1 VIENDD
7 VTEPEYTLFH
17 RVAEPASARVRSR
30 VVELGLKGRID
41 FQNAETDGK
50 DDLARL
56 GGSVTP
62 ALWDGQT
69 LTVGELAVAQ
79 KLTALVPERDGDWQM
94 SEGTTRAVLA
104 AFAGNLAIAIIKAIA
119 AYLTGSGAL
128 VAETAHSIADSV
140 NQILLYVGIRRSVQP
155 PTEKHPLGH
164 GKERYFWAL
173 IVALFL
179 FFGGGIFSIYEAYE
193 RFTHPQELGA
203 VWVGFVVLGLSMVF
217 ETFSLSVAVRE
228 VRHAAAEE
236 RIPVRR
242 FLQQLRDPALRTVL
256 YEDSAALAGLVAATL
271 GLGLTVVTGDH
282 RFDALASAVIG
293 LILIYVAYQLAWG
306 ARGLIVGEAPP
317 EEVLDKLRAA
327 IASEPGVDKVIDL
340 RAVQMGT
347 KQLLVLARVS
357 VRDNIH
363 AGDAEHL
370 LVRLRKRLQREHP
383 EVMDSY
389 VELNPS

>member
-1 VIENDD
+1 V
-7 VTEPEYTLFH
+7 
-17 RVAEPASARVRSR
+17 
-30 VVELGLKGRID
+30 
-41 FQNAETDGK
+41 
-50 DDLARL
+50 
-56 GGSVTP
+56 
-62 ALWDGQT
+62 
-69 LTVGELAVAQ
+69 
-79 KLTALVPERDGDWQM
+79 

-104 AFAGNLAIAIIKAIA
+104 AFAGNLAIAITKAIA
-119 AYLTGSGAL
+119 AYVTGSGAL
-128 VAETAHSIADSV
+128 VAETAHSVADSV

-155 PTEKHPLGH
+155 PSARHPLGH

-193 RFTHPQELGA
+193 RLTHPQELGA
-203 VWVGFVVLGLSMVF
+203 VWVGFVVLGLSMLF

-236 RIPVRR
+236 RIPVRK
-242 FLQQLRDPALRTVL
+242 FLQELRDPALRTVL
-256 YEDSAALAGLVAATL
+256 YEDSAALAGLVAAIL

-317 EEVLDKLRAA
+317 DEVLDGLRAA

-357 VRDNIH
+357 VKDNIP

-370 LVRLRKRLQREHP
+370 LVRLRKRLHREHP

>member
-1 VIENDD
+1 
-7 VTEPEYTLFH
+7 
-17 RVAEPASARVRSR
+17 
-30 VVELGLKGRID
+30 
-41 FQNAETDGK
+41 
-50 DDLARL
+50 
-56 GGSVTP
+56 
-62 ALWDGQT
+62 
-69 LTVGELAVAQ
+69 
-79 KLTALVPERDGDWQM
+79 M

-104 AFAGNLAIAIIKAIA
+104 AFAGNLAIAITKAIA

-155 PTEKHPLGH
+155 PSEKHPLGH

-203 VWVGFVVLGLSMVF
+203 VWVGFLVLGLSMVF
-217 ETFSLSVAVRE
+217 ETFSLSVAIRE
-228 VRHAAAEE
+228 VRHAAHGSG
-236 RIPVRR
+236 IPVRR
-242 FLQQLRDPALRTVL
+242 FLQQLSDPALRTVL
-256 YEDSAALAGLVAATL
+256 YEDSAALAGLVTAIA
-271 GLGLTVVTGDH
+271 GLGLTVLTGDH

-293 LILIYVAYQLAWG
+293 VILIYVAYQLAWG

-317 EEVLDKLRAA
+317 DEVLEALRAA
-327 IASEPGVDKVIDL
+327 IASEPGVDRVIDL

-347 KQLLVLARVS
+347 NQLLVLARVS
-357 VRDNIH
+357 VRDNIP
-363 AGDAEHL
+363 AGDAERL

-383 EVMDSY
+383 EVMESY

>member
-7 VTEPEYTLFH
+7 VTQPEYTLFH

-50 DDLARL
+50 DDLGRL

-62 ALWDGQT
+62 ALWDGHT

-79 KLTALVPERDGDWQM
+79 KLTALLPERDGDRQM

-104 AFAGNLAIAIIKAIA
+104 AFAGNMAIAIIKAIA

-236 RIPVRR
+236 GIPVRR

-271 GLGLTVVTGDH
+271 GLGLTVLTGDH

-317 EEVLDKLRAA
+317 EEVLEGLRAA

-357 VRDNIH
+357 VRDNIP

>member
-1 VIENDD
+1 MGD

-30 VVELGLKGRID
+30 VVELGLKPRID
-41 FQNAETDGK
+41 FQNAETEGK
-50 DDLARL
+50 ADLARL
-56 GGSVTP
+56 GGSATP
-62 ALWDGQT
+62 ALWDGHN
-69 LTVGELAVAQ
+69 LTVGESAVAE
-79 KLTALVPERDGDWQM
+79 KLTTIGADRDDSQQ

-104 AFAGNLAIAIIKAIA
+104 AFAGNLAIAITKAIA
-119 AYLTGSGAL
+119 AYVTGSGAL

-155 PTEKHPLGH
+155 PTAKHPLGH

-179 FFGGGIFSIYEAYE
+179 FFGGGLFSIYEAYE
-193 RFTHPQELGA
+193 RFTHPQELGT

-228 VRHAAAEE
+228 VRHAAHEQ

-256 YEDSAALAGLVAATL
+256 YEDSAALAGLVAAL
-271 GLGLTVVTGDH
+271 VGLGLTVATGDH

-293 LILIYVAYQLAWG
+293 VILIYVAYQLAWG
-306 ARGLIVGEAPP
+306 VRGLIVGEAPP
-317 EEVLDKLRAA
+317 EEMLDEIRAT
-327 IASEPGVDKVIDL
+327 IASEPGVDKVIDV

-347 KQLLVLARVS
+347 NQLLVLARVS
-357 VRDNIH
+357 VRDRIL
-363 AGDAEHL
+363 AGEAERL
-370 LVRLRKRLQREHP
+370 LVRLRKRLHREHP

>member
-1 VIENDD
+1 VIENDV
-7 VTEPEYTLFH
+7 VTQPEYTLFH

-30 VVELGLKGRID
+30 VVDLGLKGRID

-62 ALWDGQT
+62 ALWDGHT

-79 KLTALVPERDGDWQM
+79 KLTALVPERDGDRQM

-236 RIPVRR
+236 GIPVRR
-242 FLQQLRDPALRTVL
+242 FLQQLRDPALRTVV

-370 LVRLRKRLQREHP
+370 LLRLRKRLQREHP